1 MGDIDHGQLQAD
13 SDLRCGETYPA
24 GVDHGFDHVGDEFA
38 DTVVDGFD
46 RSALLAEDGIAVLD
60 DGKKHRKG
68 GKIIL
73 QERKG
78 GSATRSR
85 GNSGKVPVFDTP
97 TCAAG
102 KLD

>member
-1 MGDIDHGQLQAD
+1 
-13 SDLRCGETYPA
+13 
-24 GVDHGFDHVGDEFA
+24 
-38 DTVVDGFD
+38 
-46 RSALLAEDGIAVLD
+46 LLAEDGIAVLD